1 MVFKIGTLL
10 SMLIT
15 WLATGRPQ
23 YVSQEGNIAYIS
35 DVGASYLKP
44 LFIVGCSVTAVCF
57 FLSLLVERWLRHT
70 GRYVGW
76 VTYCVLSNKIRIIDS
91 LMPTM
96 RRRELVLGV
105 LAAISAFIGGAG
117 LILLS
122 VFDTAQ
128 YTTPHRVF
136 LLVFMMGVSL
146 SAIFTVVEVES
157 IVRLQLSFA
166 RYAEI

>member
-1 MVFKIGTLL
+1 MVFKLGTLL

-70 GRYVGW
+70 GRYVG
-76 VTYCVLSNKIRIIDS
+76 
-91 LMPTM
+91 
-96 RRRELVLGV
+96 
-105 LAAISAFIGGAG
+105 
-117 LILLS
+117 
-122 VFDTAQ
+122 
-128 YTTPHRVF
+128 
-136 LLVFMMGVSL
+136 
-146 SAIFTVVEVES
+146 
-157 IVRLQLSFA
+157 
-166 RYAEI
+166 